1 MLYQTLSHTLKLAP
15 HESPSSQ
22 PLTKNPQ
29 QLCYF
34 LCQTLTKDP
43 QQVWQTLNNFD
54 YPLFFDIIRRMPR
67 KRSSFA
73 ASFRHGSLLTT
84 KHHLSSGLSAWLIAH
99 NQAPP
104 FLQASDMAH
113 CSQPSTTFPPGFRHG
128 SLPTTKHHLASR
140 LPAWLIAHKHAPPC
154 LFSSSSPSNSS
165 GGNGL

>member
-54 YPLFFDIIRRMPR
+54 YPTIHLVIYAGTHII
-67 KRSSFA
+67 
-73 ASFRHGSLLTT
+73 
-84 KHHLSSGLSAWLIAH
+84 IE
-99 NQAPP
+99 
-104 FLQASDMAH
+104 
-113 CSQPSTTFPPGFRHG
+113 
-128 SLPTTKHHLASR
+128 
-140 LPAWLIAHKHAPPC
+140 
-154 LFSSSSPSNSS
+154 
-165 GGNGL
+165 